1 MANYR
6 LELLG
11 KGAASDPNDGLTILT
26 LSGDEEMSTVPC
38 YSLEVLSRNA
48 DIRPREVLMQAYSVK
63 CDFDDEEGNW
73 HTRYFTGH
81 AVKFSPAC

>member
-26 LSGDEEMSTVPC
+26 LSGDEEMSKVPC

-48 DIRPREVLMQAYSVK
+48 DIRPREVLMQAYNIK
-63 CDFDDEEGNW
+63 CNFDN
-73 HTRYFTGH
+73 
-81 AVKFSPAC
+81 KKN